1 MNLLYI
7 YLFINIFLNDQVKW
21 MRDMKADSAV
31 SQYYL
36 SPEIHAKFMTTHQAG
51 TPDFDILTHE

>member
-1 MNLLYI
+1 MH